1 METPNNKPLI
11 QSKTVVI
18 NALAAALVALEANT
32 GVLQPLLPVNVYA
45 LIAGLLPVVNT
56 VLRVVTTTGVSVPWQ
71 RGQ

>member
-1 METPNNKPLI
+1 MK
-11 QSKTVVI
+11 K
-18 NALAAALVALEANT
+18 LAAMRLPAALVAVEANT